1 MPPDDSGEALFL
13 AQLECIDRVIAFVC
27 ANNRLTRDA
36 AEDFAAHVKLK
47 FIENDYAILRRFE
60 GRSKLRTYLTV
71 VTQRLFLDYR
81 IAAWGRWRPSAEA
94 RRAGQVG
101 ILLEQLL
108 VRDGYSFD
116 EARELLRAKH
126 GIEATRDELERLL
139 ARLPVRAR
147 RRFDSDDELT
157 DMPSS
162 DRPPDDLIAE
172 RDRRLLASRLSTALS
187 HVMASLDTESQ
198 LILALR
204 FEDGRTLADIATL
217 LRLDQKALYRRMDRL
232 LERLREALEND
243 GVTASAV
250 LELLDNPAAEIGP
263 SLSRGAR

>member
-1 MPPDDSGEALFL
+1 MPPDNSGEALFL

-47 FIENDYAILRRFE
+47 FIENDYSILRRFE

-101 ILLEQLL
+101 VLLEQLL

-126 GIEATRDELERLL
+126 GIEPTRDELERLL

-204 FEDGRTLADIATL
+204 FEDGRTLADIATT

-243 GVTASAV
+243 GLTASAV
-250 LELLDNPAAEIGP
+250 LELLDSPLAEIGP
-263 SLSRGAR
+263 SLSKGAR